1 MIGTIKNIQVTQG
14 GNVSF
19 EDLLKSVSTLES
31 SEIIQFMQEMG
42 RIVAARKVKSLSE
55 RETELLKAIN
65 ESIPTKLQVSY
76 ESLMLKLNNESISDD
91 EHKDLLKLVA
101 KMEAKKG
108 KKVEYMMELAQLR
121 KISLKELVQQLNAN
135 SFFYA

>member
-1 MIGTIKNIQVTQG
+1 
-14 GNVSF
+14 
-19 EDLLKSVSTLES
+19 
-31 SEIIQFMQEMG
+31 MQEMG